1 MKRREKREESRR
13 RWTEGRRNSVHP
25 SPSSPPPSP
34 QQKKKTCALPFFFFS
49 FLVQSFRQR
58 HLRPIG
64 SVTNEGRKKQPMGG
78 VWMQELAARFKLRP
92 ISIFSFDSGNFSL
105 LFLFAL
111 RPFLFFYF
119 SFCASFSLSLLARK
133 KTRREGRGGEAERER
148 GNGGG
153 QHFQFQLSS
162 WRVMAAESSFSR
174 SRFASSFRWFL
185 FCFLFWNPRTKH
197 KRLKIEKLFVCFVFN
212 FVLFFLFCFEND
224 IVCKLKMK
232 KVMG

>member
-25 SPSSPPPSP
+25 SPSSPPSP

-119 SFCASFSLSLLARK
+119 SFCASFSLSLSWLGRKPVEKGEGGRQREKEETVGANIFSFSWAPDAWWLRRAPSLARVS
-133 KTRREGRGGEAERER
+133 
-148 GNGGG
+148 
-153 QHFQFQLSS
+153 HLHSVDF
-162 WRVMAAESSFSR
+162 
-174 SRFASSFRWFL
+174 
-185 FCFLFWNPRTKH
+185 
-197 KRLKIEKLFVCFVFN
+197 CFVFY
-212 FVLFFLFCFEND
+212 FEILEQNTSAW
-224 IVCKLKMK
+224 K
-232 KVMG
+232 

>member
-25 SPSSPPPSP
+25 SPSSPPSP